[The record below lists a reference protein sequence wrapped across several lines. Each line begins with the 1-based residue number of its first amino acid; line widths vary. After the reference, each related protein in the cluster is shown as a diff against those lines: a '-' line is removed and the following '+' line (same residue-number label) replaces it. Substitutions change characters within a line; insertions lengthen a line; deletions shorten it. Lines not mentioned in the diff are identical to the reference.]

1 MVQGNMLR
9 TIVVLQIACCSLL
22 CGTVSAQEEQALQFI
37 SVQLENDSFNNDSD
51 GYYTH
56 GIEVS
61 QLRMAP
67 PPAWLE
73 TAAGWLPF
81 HDDHGKPHMVNYS
94 LGQKIFT
101 PRDKQAASLVA
112 DDRPYAGYLY
122 VSAAVPSLT
131 THTESYD
138 YGNLFELTLGIVGP
152 SAMGEKTQNTVHDML
167 GNGGHAQG
175 WDYQLHDEL
184 ALGISYTHLWRIVRP
199 APGGL
204 EYGLNPHLT
213 LAVGNV
219 QTYGA
224 GGIVFR
230 LGDDL
235 RRDLNPPNIRPGFPG
250 VPYFA
255 SEQGMDWYGFV
266 GYEVRWVARDIFLDG
281 NSTGESHS
289 VNKELLVGDLQY
301 GMVFLH
307 RDIRLS
313 ISQTRRTREFTT
325 QQGDSGYMA
334 INVSLRY

>member
-1 MVQGNMLR
+1 MLGDLLRMV
-9 TIVVLQIACCSLL
+9 VALQIAWLSLFG
-22 CGTVSAQEEQALQFI
+22 GTVSAQEQQIRQFI

-51 GYYTH
+51 AYYTH

-61 QLRMAP
+61 QLLMAP
-67 PPAWLE
+67 PPTWLE
-73 TAAGWLPF
+73 TMAGWMPF
-81 HDDHGKPHMVNYS
+81 DSGHGKPYMVNYS

-101 PRDKQAASLVA
+101 PRDKEATTLQV
-112 DDRPYAGYLY
+112 DDRPYASYLY

-152 SAMGEKTQNTVHDML
+152 SAMGEQTQNTVHDLL

-175 WDYQLHDEL
+175 WDHQLHDEL
-184 ALGISYTHLWRIVRP
+184 ALGISYSHLWRMVRP
-199 APGGL
+199 ALGGL
-204 EYGLNPHLT
+204 EYGLNPHIT
-213 LAVGNV
+213 LALGNV

-224 GGIVFR
+224 GGIMFR

-255 SEQGMDWYGFV
+255 SEPGMDWYGFA

-289 VNKELLVGDLQY
+289 VNKELVVGDLQY
-301 GMVFLH
+301 GVVFLH
-307 RDIRLS
+307 RDLRLS
-313 ISQTRRTREFTT
+313 ISNTRRTREFTT
-325 QQGDSGYMA
+325 QQGGSGYMA